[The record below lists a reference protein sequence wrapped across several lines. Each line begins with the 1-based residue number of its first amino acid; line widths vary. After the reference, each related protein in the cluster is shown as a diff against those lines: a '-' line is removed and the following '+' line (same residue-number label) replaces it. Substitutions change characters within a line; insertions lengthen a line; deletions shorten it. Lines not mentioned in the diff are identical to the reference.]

1 MINKGKIFLGFAV
14 LVLLTVIAANAD
26 TLVLKSGKKYKGTI
40 SRSDPGKVAIRTRQ
54 AKMEFDDSKV
64 SFKLTKMTPP
74 KNAEKAFKLIK
85 DKKYAQAEPLFLQWL
100 KRYNDLPVVW
110 FERSLY
116 GVGICLANQGK
127 TKKASPI
134 LQKLLDEFP
143 ETRYRNEAE
152 YWLIELQLS
161 GTPGPELEKK
171 LKDLVENPQTSDR
184 IRAKAHQGLAKY
196 YESINQPEK
205 ALEEYVS
212 IIVLHGDVDELQEDT
227 QAKCADLFLQ
237 AGRTNEATFYY
248 KQIIEAY
255 PNTDSAKSAEKKLL
269 SINNVKGD

>member
-1 MINKGKIFLGFAV
+1 MINIFNKFSFIV
-14 LVLLTVIAANAD
+14 LIVVFTVIAASAD
-26 TLVLKSGKKYKGTI
+26 LLVLKSGKKYKGTI
-40 SRSDPGKVAIRTRQ
+40 SRSAPGKIAIRTKQ
-54 AKMEFDDSKV
+54 AKMEFDDDKV

-74 KNAEKAFKLIK
+74 KNAEAAFKLLK
-85 DKKYAQAEPLFLQWL
+85 EKKYSQAEPIFSQWL
-100 KRYNDLPVVW
+100 KRYNDLPNQW

-116 GVGICLANQGK
+116 GVGVCLANQGK
-127 TKKASPI
+127 VKAAAPI

-143 ETRYRNEAE
+143 ESRYRNEAE

-161 GTPGPELEKK
+161 GKPGPELEKK
-171 LKDLVENPQTSDR
+171 LKELVANSQTSDR

-196 YESINQPEK
+196 YESINQLDK

-212 IIVLHGDVDELQEDT
+212 IIVLHGDVDELQEGT

-237 AGRTNEATFYY
+237 AGRTNEATFYF

-255 PNTDSAKSAEKKLL
+255 PNTDSAKAAEKKLL
-269 SINNVKGD
+269 SINNVN